1 MTRTEAGSAVGASC
15 LVGWLQGDRVHS
27 ESLMVCGFDYG
38 VDLRVGAF
46 QRRHSMLWEGLVEV
60 EVEVEVEVQPTKTTR

>member
-1 MTRTEAGSAVGASC
+1 
-15 LVGWLQGDRVHS
+15 
-27 ESLMVCGFDYG
+27 MVCGFDYG